1 MSFEEELEEIDRQE
15 WLSLFDDK
23 QIMQITRVF
32 LDWLY
37 DLPDD
42 YIPTQ
47 QIKYLNNYM
56 NIQPEQ
62 LLRQLKVLQ
71 LQKKEIDMQ
80 ITEKKMVLEKYYMDS
95 IIMSTFSIDG
105 VKAIRKRK
113 PEKWEYSD
121 TTNRFRKDMINAIE
135 DKEQQEREEGIATK
149 LETGFTWSIR

>member
-1 MSFEEELEEIDRQE
+1 
-15 WLSLFDDK
+15 
-23 QIMQITRVF
+23 
-32 LDWLY
+32 
-37 DLPDD
+37 
-42 YIPTQ
+42 
-47 QIKYLNNYM
+47 M

-62 LLRQLKVLQ
+62 LLRQLKTLQ

-95 IIMSTFSIDG
+95 IIMSNYSIDG
-105 VKAIRKRK
+105 IKATRRRK

-121 TTNRFRKDMINAIE
+121 STNQFRKDMINAIE

>member
-1 MSFEEELEEIDRQE
+1 
-15 WLSLFDDK
+15 
-23 QIMQITRVF
+23 
-32 LDWLY
+32 
-37 DLPDD
+37 
-42 YIPTQ
+42 
-47 QIKYLNNYM
+47 M

-62 LLRQLKVLQ
+62 LLKQLKTLQ

-95 IIMSTFSIDG
+95 IIMSNFSIEG
-105 VKAIRKRK
+105 VKATRKRK
-113 PEKWEYSD
+113 PEKWQYSD

>member
-1 MSFEEELEEIDRQE
+1 
-15 WLSLFDDK
+15 
-23 QIMQITRVF
+23 
-32 LDWLY
+32 
-37 DLPDD
+37 
-42 YIPTQ
+42 
-47 QIKYLNNYM
+47 M

-105 VKAIRKRK
+105 VKATRKRK

-121 TTNRFRKDMINAIE
+121 TTIRFRIDMINAIE

>member
-1 MSFEEELEEIDRQE
+1 
-15 WLSLFDDK
+15 
-23 QIMQITRVF
+23 
-32 LDWLY
+32 
-37 DLPDD
+37 
-42 YIPTQ
+42 
-47 QIKYLNNYM
+47 M
-56 NIQPEQ
+56 NAQPEP

-80 ITEKKMVLEKYYMDS
+80 IIEKKMVLEKYYMDS
-95 IIMSTFSIDG
+95 IIMSSFSIEG
-105 VKAIRKRK
+105 IKATRKRK

>member
-1 MSFEEELEEIDRQE
+1 
-15 WLSLFDDK
+15 
-23 QIMQITRVF
+23 
-32 LDWLY
+32 
-37 DLPDD
+37 
-42 YIPTQ
+42 
-47 QIKYLNNYM
+47 M
-56 NIQPEQ
+56 NIQPDQ
-62 LLRQLKVLQ
+62 LLRQLKTLQ

-95 IIMSTFSIDG
+95 IIMSNFSIDG
-105 VKAIRKRK
+105 IKATRRRK

>member
-1 MSFEEELEEIDRQE
+1 
-15 WLSLFDDK
+15 
-23 QIMQITRVF
+23 
-32 LDWLY
+32 
-37 DLPDD
+37 
-42 YIPTQ
+42 
-47 QIKYLNNYM
+47 M
-56 NIQPEQ
+56 NIQPDQ
-62 LLRQLKVLQ
+62 LLRQLKTLQ

-105 VKAIRKRK
+105 VKATRKRK